1 ASTAAQQVVTG
12 TLAGLAAADPDIDP
26 PATLVCGPS
35 VALADLLAWFA
46 RGEQAGILPAA
57 ATQP

>member
-1 ASTAAQQVVTG
+1 VTG
-12 TLAGLAAADPDIDP
+12 TLADLAAADPDVNP

-35 VALADLLAWFA
+35 VALAGPLGWFA
-46 RGEQAGILPAA
+46 PGEPAAILPAA

>member
-1 ASTAAQQVVTG
+1 
-12 TLAGLAAADPDIDP
+12 
-26 PATLVCGPS
+26 

-46 RGEQAGILPAA
+46 RGEHAGILPAA